1 MRISATILS
10 AALLAAL
17 SGLPTASFAGARGP
31 VVIRGLG
38 PDDFS
43 PRAAA
48 DFRPIHPARSARRW
62 REPEPAYA
70 RAAMAPQRYDR
81 VAAEEDAAVWPRP
94 IRARYRANE
103 FAPPPSIEPAYYP
116 QSNPYDRSYRPG
128 AYTAADPVPPRPAPG
143 YGYFLDEGPF
153 PAAR

>member
-1 MRISATILS
+1 MRISASILS

-17 SGLPTASFAGARGP
+17 AGLPTPSLAGARGP

-43 PRAAA
+43 PRVAVNV
-48 DFRPIHPARSARRW
+48 RPIRPAPSPRRW
-62 REPEPAYA
+62 REPEPTYA

-81 VAAEEDAAVWPRP
+81 VASEDAAGWPQP
-94 IRARYRANE
+94 IRARYRTNE
-103 FAPPPSIEPAYYP
+103 FAPAPYIEPAYDP
-116 QSNPYDRSYRPG
+116 QRNPYDRAYRPG
-128 AYTAADPVPPRPAPG
+128 AYTAADPVPPRPAPI
-143 YGYFLDEGPF
+143 YGYYLDEGPF

>member
-17 SGLPTASFAGARGP
+17 FGLPGPSIAGARGP

-38 PDDFS
+38 PDDFT

-48 DFRPIHPARSARRW
+48 NFRHSRPAHPARRW

-70 RAAMAPQRYDR
+70 RAAIAPPRFR
-81 VAAEEDAAVWPRP
+81 VAAAEDAQDWRQSARP
-94 IRARYRANE
+94 RYRASE
-103 FAPPPSIEPAYYP
+103 FAPAPYIEPAYYAP
-116 QSNPYDRSYRPG
+116 ESNPYDRVYRPG
-128 AYTAADPVPPRPAPG
+128 AYTAADPIPPRPGPI
-143 YGYFLDEGPF
+143 YGYYLDEGPF
-153 PAAR
+153 PAPR